1 MPKAIILMYHNIDN
15 PPKGARIPNLYVTP
29 GMFKFQMWYLKM
41 ASFRVL
47 SVQDLVASV
56 ERGETR
62 QNMAAITFDDGP
74 LKRPT
79 VYSHRGAFHIAVFYS
94 LLVLFALALVLTVRF
109 TAKRQQ
115 QAAPTLRIL
124 GAGLVAC
131 LSVGTAIYLTEYTR
145 EGWTT
150 RIIRFGSE
158 CLAGVPSIIL
168 GLFGFVLFVMKLGLG
183 WSVLSGA
190 MTLAVMVLPIIIRT
204 SEEAIKAVPQEYRQ
218 VCYSLGM
225 SQWQTITRIVLPS
238 ALPGITTGIMLSIG
252 RSLGETAVL
261 LFTAGA
267 ALRTPLSVFDS
278 GRTMAVHFYI
288 LAREGLSMPNAY
300 GTAAVLVVS
309 ILAVN
314 LVAYT
319 LMQRM
324 MKRYS

>member
-1 MPKAIILMYHNIDN
+1 MLRLHPRIVQTLMKSVLWAMTGFTLLILVFIIVDISIKGLPQVTLGFLSHEPQDMGRAGGIFSTIVATAYITLLAILL
-15 PPKGARIPNLYVTP
+15 ATP
-29 GMFKFQMWYLKM
+29 FG
-41 ASFRVL
+41 
-47 SVQDLVASV
+47 
-56 ERGETR
+56 
-62 QNMAAITFDDGP
+62 
-74 LKRPT
+74 
-79 VYSHRGAFHIAVFYS
+79 
-94 LLVLFALALVLTVRF
+94 
-109 TAKRQQ
+109 
-115 QAAPTLRIL
+115 
-124 GAGLVAC
+124 
-131 LSVGTAIYLTEYTR
+131 VGTAIYLTEYTR

-168 GLFGFVLFVMKLGLG
+168 GLFGFVLFVLKLGLG

-190 MTLAVMVLPIIIRT
+190 LTLAVMVLPIIIRT
-204 SEEAIKAVPQEYRQ
+204 SEEAIKAVPEEYREA
-218 VCYSLGM
+218 CYSLGL

-238 ALPGITTGIMLSIG
+238 ALPGITTGIMLSVG

-300 GTAAVLVVS
+300 GTAAVLVIS
-309 ILAVN
+309 ILAIN

-319 LMQRM
+319 MMQRL